1 MPPIE
6 ITLLYSCLLA
16 IFLVI
21 LSMSVIS
28 LRGSP
33 FTDFLRKK
41 GDTVSQEL

>member
-1 MPPIE
+1 MPSIE

-16 IFLVI
+16 IFLIV
-21 LSMSVIS
+21 LSMRVIY

-41 GDTVSQEL
+41 SETISQEL